1 MLKSRYFKPFR
12 GIVLREVLK
21 RHGIKFDVFIDQF
34 QATGGSFAKMFDVQN
49 KKFTTVSCRRC
60 GYTELYKGDTSTLMN
75 ILDFLTD

>member
-1 MLKSRYFKPFR
+1 M
-12 GIVLREVLK
+12 
-21 RHGIKFDVFIDQF
+21 DQF